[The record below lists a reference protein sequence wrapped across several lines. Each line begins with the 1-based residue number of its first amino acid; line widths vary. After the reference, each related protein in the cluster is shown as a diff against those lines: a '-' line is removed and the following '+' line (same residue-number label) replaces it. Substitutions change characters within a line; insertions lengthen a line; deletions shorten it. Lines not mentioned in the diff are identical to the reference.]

1 MIESCQLKALVRKIC
16 LILLLVN
23 ISISGYPSDILYS
36 IGSKYGGYKYYDEVA
51 FGGAE
56 AWLVAGGTGDIAS
69 TIYVDIL
76 PSRRWLGVG
85 VYYNRLLKVMEIA
98 DKAFMG
104 CRNLISVTMC
114 SNIINV
120 REYAFYQCTSL
131 PSILFTKKV
140 GVIGDLAMY

>member
-56 AWLVAGGTGDIAS
+56 AWLVASAGGNIVDMHYA
-69 TIYVDIL
+69 DIL

-85 VYYNRLLKVMEIA
+85 VYYNRLLKVMVIA
-98 DKAFMG
+98 D
-104 CRNLISVTMC
+104 
-114 SNIINV
+114 
-120 REYAFYQCTSL
+120 
-131 PSILFTKKV
+131 
-140 GVIGDLAMY
+140 